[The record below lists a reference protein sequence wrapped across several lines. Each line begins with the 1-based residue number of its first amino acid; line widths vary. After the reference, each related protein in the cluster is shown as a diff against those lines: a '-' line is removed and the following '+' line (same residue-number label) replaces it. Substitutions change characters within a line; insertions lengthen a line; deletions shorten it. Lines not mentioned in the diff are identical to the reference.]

1 MLTLR
6 LARLADIDLI
16 KTLMHRAIT
25 ELQKGFL
32 AAEAGHDVPHYMVET
47 IALAGMLIC

>member
-32 AAEAGHDVPHYMVET
+32 TQEQIQASFVAMGLDT
-47 IALAGMLIC
+47 Q